1 MQSLQAGLGV
11 IRCAHGGAFVA
22 LHGTGGKHLT
32 KGHHACVDLV
42 EGQPVFDLI
51 LVALKDGLAV
61 VHVET
66 DQLAGS
72 PAVVLFHQSVGQL
85 VVADGDQRLDAVL
98 LAAVEHTVVEL
109 QTLLIGFRFPAVGE
123 DAGPVDGGAEGLEA
137 QLGKQ
142 GDILLVVV
150 VEIDRLMAG
159 VQTVRVDGGGHP
171 LGHGV
176 GTVGAHIGHAG
187 ALAVHIPCA
196 LKLVGSTGAAPQ
208 EIIAENAH
216 SVFLLCS
223 ADIKSGAG
231 PLRLRPCTAC
241 GRSLPLNTDIY
252 ETPAKTAVTSLP
264 WQAHR
269 CTRYR

>member
-1 MQSLQAGLGV
+1 M
-11 IRCAHGGAFVA
+11 
-22 LHGTGGKHLT
+22 
-32 KGHHACVDLV
+32 
-42 EGQPVFDLI
+42 
-51 LVALKDGLAV
+51 
-61 VHVET
+61 
-66 DQLAGS
+66 
-72 PAVVLFHQSVGQL
+72 
-85 VVADGDQRLDAVL
+85 ADGDQRLDAVL
-98 LAAVEHTVVEL
+98 LAAVEHAVVEL

-137 QLGKQ
+137 HLGKQ

-150 VEIDRLMAG
+150 VKIDRLMAG
-159 VQTVRVDGGGHP
+159 VQTIRVDGGGHP

-241 GRSLPLNTDIY
+241 GRSLPLDTDIY
-252 ETPAKTAVTSLP
+252 KTLAKNMVRFTFLP

-269 CTRYR
+269 SRSHRPSRRPAQRQSGK